1 MEKLLF
7 SDFGVYG
14 IITLAMSHII
24 CVVNQKGGVGKT
36 TTAVN
41 LSAALAYSNCPTL
54 LVDLDPQCNATS
66 ALGKTPLENHPL
78 ATGRPW
84 NDSLVNSG
92 IERLDLLPGARSL
105 ADIQAL
111 NAEDPVQIKRLRDVL
126 AYGLSDYQYVLIDSP
141 PSVGALTKTALIAS
155 DETLMPIQC
164 EYFAMEGLTRMIE
177 LIRDVRNNEQ
187 RRLEFAGVV
196 LTMVDYTLELT
207 REVENDV
214 RDFFGDIVFRTVI
227 PRDVALA
234 EASSFGQNIFEYAP
248 RSRAARAYREL
259 CMEVMDRG

>member
-1 MEKLLF
+1 
-7 SDFGVYG
+7 
-14 IITLAMSHII
+14 MSHII

-41 LSAALAYSNCPTL
+41 LSAALAYANCPTL

-84 NDSLVNSG
+84 NDSLVNAG

-111 NAEDPVQIKRLRDVL
+111 NEEDPVQTKRLRDTL
-126 AYGLSDYQYVLIDSP
+126 TYGLSDYQYVLIDSP
-141 PSVGALTKTALIAS
+141 PSVGALTRTALTAS

-164 EYFAMEGLTRMIE
+164 EFFAMEGLTRMVE
-177 LIRDVRNNEQ
+177 LIFTISNALD
-187 RRLEFAGVV
+187 RRLEFAGVL
-196 LTMVDYTLELT
+196 LTMVDYNFELT

-214 RDFFGDIVFRTVI
+214 RDYFGDVVFRNVI
-227 PRDVALA
+227 PRDVSLV
-234 EASSFGQNIFEYAP
+234 EASSFGKNIFEYAP

>member
-1 MEKLLF
+1 M
-7 SDFGVYG
+7 
-14 IITLAMSHII
+14 
-24 CVVNQKGGVGKT
+24 
-36 TTAVN
+36 
-41 LSAALAYSNCPTL
+41 
-54 LVDLDPQCNATS
+54 
-66 ALGKTPLENHPL
+66 ENHPL

-84 NDSLVNSG
+84 NDSLVNAG

-111 NAEDPVQIKRLRDVL
+111 NAEDPVQTKRLRDAL
-126 AYGLSDYQYVLIDSP
+126 TYSLSDYQYVLIDSP
-141 PSVGALTKTALIAS
+141 PSVGALTKTALTAS
-155 DETLMPIQC
+155 DETLMLIQC
-164 EYFAMEGLTRMIE
+164 EFFAMEGLTRMIE
-177 LIRDVRNNEQ
+177 LIRDVRNNGQ

-196 LTMVDYTLELT
+196 LTMVDYSLELT

-214 RDFFGDIVFRTVI
+214 RDFFGEIVFRTVI